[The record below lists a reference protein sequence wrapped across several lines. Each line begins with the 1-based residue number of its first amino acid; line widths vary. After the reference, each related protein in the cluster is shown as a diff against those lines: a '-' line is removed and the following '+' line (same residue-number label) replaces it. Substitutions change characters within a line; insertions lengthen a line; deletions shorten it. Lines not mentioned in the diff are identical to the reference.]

1 VVHGGGDND
10 DNVGDDDSA
19 GGGDEADGDDDLS
32 CGGGGDALLGKA
44 SCALDALAHDGGQP
58 WPLRLDRDDPAQL
71 DVARASGYA
80 YAAELST
87 ARQSEA
93 SALSGLSGLGTGGD
107 NPVLSARSGFSGPG
121 GSGAPRPHRS
131 PKGPT
136 DRLTP

>member
-1 VVHGGGDND
+1 MQGGG
-10 DNVGDDDSA
+10 VDDDYVGYYDGA
-19 GGGDEADGDDDLS
+19 GGGDETDGDADIV
-32 CGGGGDALLGKA
+32 GGGGDALLGKA

-121 GSGAPRPHRS
+121 GAGAPRPHRPS
-131 PKGPT
+131 KGLADQLP
-136 DRLTP
+136 P

>member
-1 VVHGGGDND
+1 MTTARAVVMRQTATTTLAAA
-10 DNVGDDDSA
+10 VA
-19 GGGDEADGDDDLS
+19 VTR
-32 CGGGGDALLGKA
+32 CFGKA

-71 DVARASGYA
+71 DVARVSGYA

-121 GSGAPRPHRS
+121 GSGAPRPHRP

-136 DRLTP
+136 DRLSP